1 MNYGQCSLFFCS
13 LYYLLNCNLYG
24 QWSEFVDPYPDGE
37 IEYAEWDL
45 FTQFTGTTNVSP
57 DVPGSNANATLTENS
72 GTGFP
77 SSTGNIYSFTGN
89 TDFTI
94 SGTTT
99 SDITDFTFQFYA
111 YGDESSVINLPILI
125 INGGTESLSHTTF
138 ETIYTETEVY
148 PEFGTVTKKAFSYS
162 WDLSNS
168 YVNSYAVDFGLR
180 VHTSLDKVRL
190 DTLATEDDPYIAPVA
205 PDVSISMVSGQ
216 MHLSFDTMN
225 GKVYSVYSAEQL
237 SSSTN
242 NYWTLMANEFTGDG
256 TNMSMVVTDLYSS
269 NHRFYKVIVSDP

>member
-1 MNYGQCSLFFCS
+1 M
-13 LYYLLNCNLYG
+13 YG
-24 QWSEFVDPYPDGE
+24 QWTEFTDPYTDGE

-45 FTQFTGTTNVSP
+45 FTQLTGTINVSP
-57 DVPGSNANATLTENS
+57 DVPNSNANAKLTENS

-77 SSTGNIYSFTGN
+77 SSTGNIYSFSGN

-99 SDITDFTFQFYA
+99 SDISDFTFQFYA
-111 YGDESSVINLPILI
+111 YGDESSVIELPTLI
-125 INGGTESLSHTTF
+125 INGGTESLSYTTF
-138 ETIYTETEVY
+138 ETIYTDTQVF
-148 PEFGTVTKKAFSYS
+148 PDFGTVTKKAFSYS

-168 YVNSYAVDFGLR
+168 YVNSYALDFGLR

-190 DTLATEDDPYIAPVA
+190 DTLAAEDDPYVAPVA
-205 PDVSISMVSGQ
+205 PDVSISMISGQ
-216 MHLSFDTMN
+216 MLLSFDTIN

-242 NYWTLMANEFTGDG
+242 NHWVLMASEFTGDG
-256 TNMSMVVTDLYSS
+256 TYISMADINFSIS